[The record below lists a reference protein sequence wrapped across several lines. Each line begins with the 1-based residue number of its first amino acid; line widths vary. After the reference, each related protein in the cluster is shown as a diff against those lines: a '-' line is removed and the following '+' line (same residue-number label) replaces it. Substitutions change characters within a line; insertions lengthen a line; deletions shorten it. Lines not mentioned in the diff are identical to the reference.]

1 MKDCF
6 KLVFT
11 LFTAFFFFFQIEK
24 VFAETIRSFESSIVA
39 HQDGSFDVRET
50 IDYDFGSSLKRGIYR
65 DIPKISKVGDLYRMI
80 DIQFNQILRDGVI
93 ENYQDNSNNNKA
105 SLKIGSVNKTISGLH
120 IYTINY
126 LVKNGVG
133 SNYED
138 HDEIYW
144 NTTGNEWKVPINFA
158 SAKITTDFSVLPN
171 RITCYTGTS
180 GSKNQNCNFNNQLTT
195 APITAHNLGS
205 NEGLTIVAGFPVNT
219 FPKSVLSKK
228 PKTNINTGNYNTAF
242 FAGIGI
248 FIIGIGLLLN
258 FVLAP
263 ALIIW
268 YLKNKNKK
276 RFGPLVPNFEI
287 PKDEKGEIIPP
298 AEAGTIDT
306 AKLDRDDIV
315 ATIFDLAIRKYLKI
329 KQIKEKGKIFGLGGK
344 DDYLIKKLKNYE
356 DAEPF
361 EKILLD
367 KLFEEGNSRELGSLK
382 TDFYK
387 TFAEMND
394 AVFKSLVKRKYY
406 TKNPKNQRA
415 LLLVFG
421 VMSLFLL
428 SIPLGIVLLFLA
440 KVLNGRTSLGD
451 EIDWKI
457 DGLKLF
463 LKSMDRN
470 YKWQAEQLYIVEK
483 MIPYAIALGYIDEYM
498 EQLKIIKPDY
508 NPSWYA
514 GNMAFYAVSNSMFSS
529 MNSGFT
535 THAPS
540 SSSGFS
546 SGGFSGG
553 GGGGGGG
560 GSW

>member
-1 MKDCF
+1 MRNF
-6 KLVFT
+6 LKLFFI
-11 LFTAFFFFFQIEK
+11 LFIAFFFFSQAEK

-50 IDYDFGSSLKRGIYR
+50 IDYDFGSSLKHGIYR
-65 DIPKISKVGDLYRMI
+65 DIPKVSQVGDLYRVI
-80 DIQFNQILRDGVI
+80 NIQFNQILRDGII
-93 ENYQDNSNNNKA
+93 ENYQDNSNDNKA
-105 SLKIGSVNKTISGLH
+105 SLKIGNANKTISGLH
-120 IYTINY
+120 TYTINY
-126 LVKNGVG
+126 QVKNGIG

-144 NTTGNEWKVPINFA
+144 NATGDEWTVPINFA
-158 SAKITTDFSVLPN
+158 SAKVTTDFSVLPN
-171 RITCYTGTS
+171 KITCYTGIS
-180 GSKNQNCNFNNQLTT
+180 GSKNQNCNFNNQFTT
-195 APITAHNLGS
+195 NPVTVYNLKL
-205 NEGLTIVAGFPVNT
+205 NEGLTVVAGFPLNT

-228 PKTNINTGNYNTAF
+228 PETTAF

-248 FIIGIGLLLN
+248 FIIGIGMLLN

-263 ALIIW
+263 LLVIW

-276 RFGPLVPNFEI
+276 RFGQLVPNFEI
-287 PKDEKGEIIPP
+287 PKDGKGEIIPP

-306 AKLDRDDIV
+306 ARLDRDDVI

-329 KQIKEKGKIFGLGGK
+329 EQIKEKGKIFGLGGK
-344 DDYLIKKLKNYE
+344 DDYLIKKSKDYK
-356 DAEPF
+356 DVEPF
-361 EKILLD
+361 ENFLLD
-367 KLFEEGNSRELGSLK
+367 KLFEERNSRELSSLT

-387 TFAEMND
+387 TFAEMDD
-394 AVFKSLVKRKYY
+394 AIFKSLVERKYY
-406 TKNPKNQRA
+406 AKNPKNQRA
-415 LLLVFG
+415 VLLVFG
-421 VMSLFLL
+421 VMSIFFL

-470 YKWQAEQLYIVEK
+470 YRWQAEQLYIVEK
-483 MIPYAIALGYIDEYM
+483 MIPYAIALGYINEYM

-514 GNMAFYAVSNSMFSS
+514 GNMAFYAVASSMFYS

>member
-1 MKDCF
+1 MKLFF
-6 KLVFT
+6 KLFFIFFAAF
-11 LFTAFFFFFQIEK
+11 LFLFQTGKI
-24 VFAETIRSFESSIVA
+24 FAETIDSFKSEIVA
-39 HQDGSFDVRET
+39 HKDGSFDVTET
-50 IDYDFGSSLKRGIYR
+50 IDYDFGSSSKHGIYR
-65 DIPKISKVGDLYRMI
+65 DIPKVSQVGNLYRVI
-80 DIQFNQILRDGVI
+80 DIQFNQILRDGEI
-93 ENYQDNSNNNKA
+93 ENYQDNSNNDKA
-105 SLKIGSVNKTISGLH
+105 SLKIGNANKTISGLH
-120 IYTINY
+120 TYTINY
-126 LVKNGVG
+126 QVKNGIG
-133 SNYED
+133 SNYDD

-144 NTTGNEWKVPINFA
+144 NVTGNDWNVAINSA
-158 SAKITTDFSVLPN
+158 SAKITTDFLVTPN
-171 RITCYTGTS
+171 KITCYTGIS

-195 APITAHNLGS
+195 DPVTAYDLNP
-205 NEGLTIVAGFPVNT
+205 NEGLSVVAGFPVNT
-219 FPKSVLSKK
+219 FPKSILSKK
-228 PKTNINTGNYNTAF
+228 PNVNANNDNSAF
-242 FAGIGI
+242 LAGIGI
-248 FIIGIGLLLN
+248 LITGIGLLLN
-258 FVLAP
+258 FILAP
-263 ALIIW
+263 ALVIW

-287 PKDEKGEIIPP
+287 PKDEKGKIISPV
-298 AEAGTIDT
+298 EAGTIDT
-306 AKLDRDDIV
+306 ASLDRDDV
-315 ATIFDLAIRKYLKI
+315 VGTIFDLAIRKYLKI
-329 KQIKEKGKIFGLGGK
+329 EQIKEKGKIFGLGGK
-344 DDYLIKKLKNYE
+344 DDYLIKKLKNY
-356 DAEPF
+356 DDVLPF

-367 KLFEEGNSRELGSLK
+367 KLFEEGDSRELGSLK

-387 TFAEMND
+387 TFTEMDD

-421 VMSLFLL
+421 VMSLFFL
-428 SIPLGIVLLFLA
+428 SLPLGIVLLFLA
-440 KVLNGRTSLGD
+440 KVLNGRTALGD
-451 EIDWKI
+451 ESDWKI

-508 NPSWYA
+508 HPNWYA
-514 GNMAFYAVSNSMFSS
+514 GNMAFYAVSSDMFSS